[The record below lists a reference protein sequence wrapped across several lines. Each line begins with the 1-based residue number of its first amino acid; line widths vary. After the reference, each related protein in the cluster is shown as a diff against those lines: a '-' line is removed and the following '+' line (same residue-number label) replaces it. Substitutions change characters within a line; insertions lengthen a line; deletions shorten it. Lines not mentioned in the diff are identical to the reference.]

1 MSEIYKNL
9 LEAFNEIGE
18 LKNNQKVVDMTNK
31 ELERIKQQESKLIL
45 DTATKILQQHKK
57 AFEELAK

>member
-1 MSEIYKNL
+1 MSELYKDL

-18 LKNNQKVVDMTNK
+18 LKNNQEVIDITSKKLEEIKKK
-31 ELERIKQQESKLIL
+31 ERDLIL
-45 DTATKILQQHKK
+45 NTAKKILKQHKK